1 MKSLFEL
8 ISKHTQSNAVIPLI
22 ALASIVLI
30 IVIYITVKQKWIK
43 YAFSGVVF
51 VIGLIVFFAGYNSLL
66 QQSGLNSIVFGTKVI
81 VFGSIGLMFS
91 AILDI
96 LDSLSKMF
104 PKNKNSSKKK
114 INFGNHDEEDL
125 YDDFDDVDDLD
136 DYDDFDDY
144 QDDLDEFDDY
154 DEDYEDTIVVDD
166 EKVKDS
172 ARDSSTKV
180 IDKKIE
186 NTQKIDMSDF
196 DKTQVIDMSKIKKKS
211 DVQDTQKID
220 IQEKHSKESQD
231 SNIEDTQVIDLKD
244 IK

>member
-104 PKNKNSSKKK
+104 SKNKNSSKKK
-114 INFGNHDEEDL
+114 LNLENHDEEDL
-125 YDDFDDVDDLD
+125 YDDFDDVDY
-136 DYDDFDDY
+136 YDDFDDY
-144 QDDLDEFDDY
+144 QDDLDEFHDY

-166 EKVKDS
+166 EKVKNS
-172 ARDSSTKV
+172 ERDSSTKV

-186 NTQKIDMSDF
+186 NTQKIDMPDF
-196 DKTQVIDMSKIKKKS
+196 DKTQVIDMSKINKKL

-220 IQEKHSKESQD
+220 IREKHSKESQD
-231 SNIEDTQVIDLKD
+231 SNIDDTQVIDLKD